1 MISVVHTT
9 GDRLT
14 RKLAS
19 MSILPG
25 APQASHAPRDKPD
38 PAPAPRPEEPMCRPP
53 EGPGTGSEG
62 FRGTPRANTTG
73 HGEGGRKPPSNIS
86 RLGTVR
92 ACRHRQLWGPGA
104 ASSVGRTGYRWM

>member
-19 MSILPG
+19 MTIPPG

-38 PAPAPRPEEPMCRPP
+38 PAPAARPAGLMDRPP
-53 EGPGTGSEG
+53 EGPKNGGPRVPENGGSEG
-62 FRGTPRANTTG
+62 SPGLALRA
-73 HGEGGRKPPSNIS
+73 HGEVGRRPPSSITRS
-86 RLGTVR
+86 
-92 ACRHRQLWGPGA
+92 AHRRMPHRG
-104 ASSVGRTGYRWM
+104 